1 MRTYGYNI
9 QCSFHYPFSVL
20 CWHILGI
27 QWQSDGDRLQIIH
40 NGRTAW
46 NKPVFIEI
54 IMIGAWS
61 SWKERNNS
69 LFKAV
74 IPYTESW
81 SIRFKRDFF
90 LLVYRT
96 KEELHQFIQSLV
108 YSF

>member
-1 MRTYGYNI
+1 
-9 QCSFHYPFSVL
+9 
-20 CWHILGI
+20 
-27 QWQSDGDRLQIIH
+27 
-40 NGRTAW
+40 
-46 NKPVFIEI
+46 
-54 IMIGAWS
+54 MIGAWS